1 MNLSVRPSFGRS
13 AGTVNALAAF
23 GVLFLAACG
32 GAPAG
37 GQGAPGA
44 GSTAPT
50 ATSTPAVAAPTS
62 TALPAATQPAAQALI
77 PTITINPNLH
87 ASNPE
92 TVKLAS
98 GDQPTLVEFFAFW

>member
-13 AGTVNALAAF
+13 AGTVNALAAS
-23 GVLFLAACG
+23 VMVFLAACG

-37 GQGAPGA
+37 GQGEPGA
-44 GSTAPT
+44 GPT
-50 ATSTPAVAAPTS
+50 SPFASRTPAVAVPPS
-62 TALPAATQPAAQALI
+62 TTFPAATQPAPQTVI
-77 PTITINPNLH
+77 PTITINPHLH